1 MNVKGIKLIVNSV
14 NSILRMKAFFL
25 WLWWGPCNLGKA
37 RPGIKRTAEKIN
49 KKDDQTELEERDE
62 KGQWGEDPVYSVY
75 HVTHVW
81 KAPFCAH
88 DRALSTRIW
97 DVFLSSLPFDILW
110 PFAFFFKIVVPPFLL
125 PLLFSLLVSLLCYR
139 FSGLPCYIPVS
150 VSSLFFISLFVSFPF
165 SFPVFLSFLG
175 LSSKKFIA
183 LFNSAKMQLRIRW

>member
-1 MNVKGIKLIVNSV
+1 M
-14 NSILRMKAFFL
+14 
-25 WLWWGPCNLGKA
+25 GPLQSWKGKA
-37 RPGIKRTAEKIN
+37 RNKENSRKKIN
-49 KKDDQTELEERDE
+49 KKEDQTELEERDE

-97 DVFLSSLPFDILW
+97 DVFLSSLPFDPLHCL
-110 PFAFFFKIVVPPFLL
+110 FYLLFLLSMSFFRFLL

-150 VSSLFFISLFVSFPF
+150 VSSLFFLSLFVSFPF
-165 SFPVFLSFLG
+165 SIPLFLSFLG
-175 LSSKKFIA
+175 LFSQG
-183 LFNSAKMQLRIRW
+183 L

>member
-14 NSILRMKAFFL
+14 NSILRMKAFVL

-49 KKDDQTELEERDE
+49 KKEDQTELEERDE

-97 DVFLSSLPFDILW
+97 DVFLSSLPFDPLHCL
-110 PFAFFFKIVVPPFLL
+110 FYLLFLLSMSFFRFLL

-150 VSSLFFISLFVSFPF
+150 VSSLFFLSLFVSFPF
-165 SFPVFLSFLG
+165 SIPLFLSFLG
-175 LSSKKFIA
+175 LFSQG
-183 LFNSAKMQLRIRW
+183 L